1 MLSTRAL
8 GIGSI
13 DVEDIAAHVE
23 QEEFRAMMNELRGA
37 VVLLVTLIVFVI
49 IIAVLALG
57 TVMRPGRWSER
68 PRFIG

>member
-1 MLSTRAL
+1 
-8 GIGSI
+8 
-13 DVEDIAAHVE
+13 
-23 QEEFRAMMNELRGA
+23 MMSELRGA

-49 IIAVLALG
+49 IIGVLALG

>member
-1 MLSTRAL
+1 MIS
-8 GIGSI
+8 
-13 DVEDIAAHVE
+13 
-23 QEEFRAMMNELRGA
+23 ELRGA

-49 IIAVLALG
+49 IIGVLALG